1 MLHRMEPLKKLN
13 MDRLSWIHQAQ
24 DGIEAD
30 DPWFVH
36 LIAHWDKPER
46 FRIRNLLAR
55 VLKQKNLEEL
65 LIVTVIF
72 LLIFFKKILT

>member
-1 MLHRMEPLKKLN
+1 MLHRMKQLN

-24 DGIEAD
+24 GTIDAD
-30 DPWFVH
+30 DPW
-36 LIAHWDKPER
+36 IAHWDKPER

>member
-46 FRIRNLLAR
+46 FRIQNLLAR